1 MALQSEKKRKILRRV
16 YLTSMLLL
24 CCVSVVLCFWG
35 LFDVIDIEESPY
47 LYIDYAITAIFWVD
61 YLVFFFRAEHKGEHL
76 RESFVELVSILP
88 FSPEFAILHI
98 VRLLHI
104 VRIFCVFPALPQKVK
119 RKFIRA
125 RHFFRELLSSKKAA
139 YVLMAGTL
147 ILLTTVFALD
157 LSLSLPYFE
166 ALRVT
171 AVSCFSLSSAP
182 GKARPAAWI
191 FLLLI
196 PLMLIYFIAAAV
208 FFAKRVNKMK
218 KAVGKM
224 SVFLPSEENIPCGEI
239 K

>member
-1 MALQSEKKRKILRRV
+1 MSLTSEKKRKILHGA
-16 YLTSMLLL
+16 YLTAMLLL

-35 LFDVIDIEESPY
+35 LFDVIDIEEAPY

-61 YLVFFFRAEHKGEHL
+61 YLVFFFRAEHKGEHF

-98 VRLLHI
+98 VRLFHI
-104 VRIFCVFPALPQKVK
+104 VRIVCVFPALPHKIK

-125 RHFFRELLSSKKAA
+125 RHFCRELFESKKVA

-147 ILLTTVFALD
+147 VLLTTVFALD
-157 LSLSLPYFE
+157 LTLSLPYFE

-171 AVSCFSLSSAP
+171 AVSCFSLSAAP
-182 GKARPAAWI
+182 GKVRPAAWI

-196 PLMLIYFIAAAV
+196 PLMLIWFVVADV
-208 FFAKRVNKMK
+208 FFAKRFRKMK
-218 KAVGKM
+218 K
-224 SVFLPSEENIPCGEI
+224 SVKRMFAQRDL
-239 K
+239 